1 MSGFLFT
8 YLRLLALMF
17 LEFFIWGAWIVPI
30 SSYMN
35 TTLGFNGTQIGWI
48 CGASALGALISPVFV
63 GYFADRFFSTER
75 ILAVLHFAGAGCLCL
90 AARQTTFPGMMTVIV
105 IDALCF
111 MPTLPLVNNLVFRH
125 IGKSERFSWVVL
137 GGSIGWIIA
146 GLVVGFVFGEKTA
159 TFFHLAAG
167 AEGLLALYCLTLPH
181 TPPKGIDAKGQDVFG
196 LTAAKLLK
204 DPAFLVF
211 AVAIPLVT
219 ISKTFYTTWTNAFL
233 TEIMFPKPTAV
244 MTLSQISELLTMI
257 ILPWFISKIGL
268 KRILMVGMAVWA
280 IRFFAFGSMNVVA
293 VIIGLLLHGFS
304 YGFVITG
311 ASIYAE
317 RLVPPGMSARAQ
329 SFIALLIFGIGMF
342 FGAQVAGFTGQRYQA
357 DGIAA
362 TKQAGNGIR
371 QQVQVQLPS
380 WNVSSIS
387 KESLPKLLGA
397 PEDRLTLAF
406 MESLPES
413 GITIQNVNNLQ
424 FNRKDMITAFKA
436 ADRDGNGIV
445 EKSEW
450 NKNRIHAWPK
460 IWGWGASLA
469 ILAFLLF
476 WIGGKDPQTVNKE

>member
-35 TTLGFNGTQIGWI
+35 TTLGFSGTQIGWI

-75 ILAVLHFAGAGCLCL
+75 ILAVLHFAGAACLCL

-125 IGKSERFSWVVL
+125 IGKSERFSWVVI
-137 GGSIGWIIA
+137 GGSIGWIVA
-146 GLVVGFVFGEKTA
+146 GLVVGFLFGEKTA
-159 TFFHLAAG
+159 TFFYLAAG
-167 AEGLLALYCLTLPH
+167 AEVLLALYCFTLPH
-181 TPPKGIDAKGQDVFG
+181 TPPKGRDAKGQDVFG

-233 TEIMFPKPTAV
+233 TEIMFPRPTAV

-257 ILPWFISKIGL
+257 ILPWFIAKIGL
-268 KRILMVGMAVWA
+268 KRVLMVGMAVWA
-280 IRFFAFGSMNVVA
+280 VRFFAFGTMNVVA
-293 VIIGLLLHGFS
+293 VIAGLLLHGFS
-304 YGFVITG
+304 YGFVVTG

-357 DGIAA
+357 GGIVA
-362 TKQAGNGIR
+362 IR
-371 QQVQVQLPS
+371 QTPDGEKKQVHVQLPAWS
-380 WNVSSIS
+380 VPSAENGN
-387 KESLPKLLGA
+387 LPQVLGA
-397 PEDRLTLAF
+397 SDDKLSIALIEK
-406 MESLPES
+406 LPES
-413 GITIQNVNNLQ
+413 GITI
-424 FNRKDMITAFKA
+424 RHAGDMLFTREDLIAAFKK
-436 ADRDGNGIV
+436 ADRNGDGIV
-445 EKSEW
+445 GKSEW
-450 NKNRIHAWPK
+450 ERIRMHAWPQ

-469 ILAFLLF
+469 ILACLLF
-476 WIGGKDPQTVNKE
+476 WFGGKDPQPVNKE

>member
-1 MSGFLFT
+1 
-8 YLRLLALMF
+8 MF

-75 ILAVLHFAGAGCLCL
+75 ILGVLHFAGAMCLCL
-90 AARQTTFPGMMTVIV
+90 ATKQTTFPGLMTVIV
-105 IDALCF
+105 IDAIYF

-125 IGKSERFSWVVL
+125 IGKSERFSWIVI
-137 GGSIGWIIA
+137 GGSIGWIVA
-146 GLVVGFVFGEKTA
+146 GLVVGFFFGEKTA

-167 AEGLLALYCLTLPH
+167 AEALLALYCFTLPH
-181 TPPKGIDAKGQDVFG
+181 TPPKGRDAKGQDVFG
-196 LTAAKLLK
+196 LTAARLLK

-233 TEIMFPKPTAV
+233 TEIMFPRPTAV

-257 ILPWFISKIGL
+257 ILPWFITRFGL
-268 KRILMVGMAVWA
+268 KRVLMIGMAVWA
-280 IRFFAFGSMNVVA
+280 IRFFAFGTMNVIAVVA
-293 VIIGLLLHGFS
+293 GLLLHGFS
-304 YGFVITG
+304 YGFVVTG

-317 RLVPPGMSARAQ
+317 RLVPPGMGARAQ

-357 DGIAA
+357 NGIAA
-362 TKQAGNGIR
+362 IR
-371 QQVQVQLPS
+371 QTPDGEKKQVHVQLPAWS
-380 WNVSSIS
+380 VPSAAN
-387 KESLPKLLGA
+387 ENLPQVLGA
-397 PEDRLTLAF
+397 SDDNLSIALIEK
-406 MESLPES
+406 LPES
-413 GITIQNVNNLQ
+413 GITIRHAGDTL
-424 FNRKDMITAFKA
+424 FTREDLIAAFKK
-436 ADRDGNGIV
+436 ADRNGDGIV
-445 EKSEW
+445 GKSEW
-450 NKNRIHAWPK
+450 ERIRMHAWPQ

-469 ILAFLLF
+469 ILACLLF
-476 WIGGKDPQTVNKE
+476 WFGGKDPQPVNKE